1 MREGLINSNVVIA
14 TNKNHEGGGRERVL
28 SDDELRAVWTATSG
42 GDQHSAVVRLLLL
55 TGARRDE
62 IGGLKWD
69 EIDFDDAMI
78 SLPGERTKTPN
89 CSISRLRPLPSRSSR
104 RSRVETVRSSLGGD
118 KAGSAAG
125 PRAKRSLTSARK
137 LRPGACTI
145 CAERSQQSCTTA

>member
-1 MREGLINSNVVIA
+1 MTFFTWCMREGLIDSNVVIA

-89 CSISRLRPLPSRSSR
+89 CSISRLRPLPLDPQGAVASRPCVRLWEGTR
-104 RSRVETVRSSLGGD
+104 RVQRLVQEQN
-118 KAGSAAG
+118 
-125 PRAKRSLTSARK
+125 
-137 LRPGACTI
+137 GA
-145 CAERSQQSCTTA
+145 